1 MPFTRYGA
9 LSAVLIAAV
18 LSATTVA
25 TAQVSEPL
33 PSKYQEEKRAAN
45 SSTVSII
52 SSSISSSYTE
62 FAQDIQN
69 VLDEDGTGSLRVLPI
84 LGSGGGQNI
93 HDMLF
98 LKGIDMGVTDAAYL
112 GYWKE
117 KNPALYGDIENRINY
132 ICKLL
137 NAEFH
142 IIVGKDIKSYED
154 LRGKKVS
161 FWKRLS
167 ITSLA
172 AENIFKALGIQVQP
186 IYLENATAIEKL
198 RAGEIAAVARM
209 SGAPHGDYRGIKA
222 EEGFHLLPLDPALVA
237 PEKFGA
243 LMSTYLPAELTS
255 EQYPQLIPP
264 GKKIPTVATIIVLA
278 AYNWPERTERYAK
291 MANFV
296 QRFFDNLDK
305 FRQPTRHP
313 KWFDVNPAANV
324 MGWKRFKPAQDWLD
338 QNMAGGTA
346 QPQSDDLRT
355 AFEAFMQDYT
365 VKTGLGP
372 QNKNERDRMYG
383 EFSKWWNTRQNIQQ
397 R

>member
-1 MPFTRYGA
+1 MPLIRYAAMGLA
-9 LSAVLIAAV
+9 LSAAM
-18 LSATTVA
+18 LSITTA
-25 TAQVSEPL
+25 SFAQVAA
-33 PSKYQEEKRAAN
+33 PSKYQDEKTAAN

-62 FAQDIQN
+62 FAQDIQD
-69 VLDEDGTGSLRVLPI
+69 VLDENGTGALRVLPI

-112 GYWKE
+112 NYWK
-117 KNPALYGDIENRINY
+117 KKDPVLYGDIENRINY

-142 IIVGKDIKSYED
+142 ILVGKDIKTFAD
-154 LRGKKVS
+154 LRGKKVN

-172 AENIFKALGIQVQP
+172 AETIFAELGIDVQP
-186 IYLENATAIEKL
+186 IFLENKDAIEKL
-198 RAGEIAAVARM
+198 RTGEIAAVARM
-209 SGAPHGDYRGIKA
+209 SGAPHGDYNKIKA
-222 EEGFHLLPLDPALVA
+222 EEGFHLLSLDPGTV
-237 PEKFGA
+237 PPGKFGS

-255 EQYPQLIPP
+255 DQYPQLIPP
-264 GKKIPTVATIIVLA
+264 GEKVSTVATIIVLA
-278 AYNWPERTERYAK
+278 AYNWPDKSERYGK

-296 QRFFDNLDK
+296 QRFFDNLEK

-313 KWFDVNPAANV
+313 KWKDVNPAANV

-338 QNMAGGTA
+338 VNMAGGTT
-346 QPQSDDLRT
+346 QQKQNDLRT
-355 AFEAFMQDYT
+355 AFESFMQDYT

-372 QNKNERDRMYG
+372 QSQGDREKMYN
-383 EFSKWWNTRQNIQQ
+383 EFSKWWNSRQNLQ

>member
-1 MPFTRYGA
+1 MPLLRYA
-9 LSAVLIAAV
+9 AVGLV
-18 LSATTVA
+18 LSATILSTSTIA
-25 TAQVSEPL
+25 AAQTPEGVQ
-33 PSKYQEEKRAAN
+33 SKYQEEKRSAN

-69 VLDEDGTGSLRVLPI
+69 VLDEDGQGSLRVLPI

-112 GYWKE
+112 GYWKR
-117 KNPALYGDIENRINY
+117 KDPVLYGDIENRIAY

-142 IIVGKDIKSYED
+142 IVVGKDIKSYAD
-154 LRGKKVS
+154 LRGKKVN

-172 AENIFKALGIQVQP
+172 AETIFDALGIDVQP
-186 IYLENATAIEKL
+186 TFLENDVAIEKL
-198 RAGEIAAVARM
+198 RKGEIAAVARM
-209 SGAPHGDYRGIKA
+209 SGAPHGDYKNIKPGD
-222 EEGFHLLPLDPALVA
+222 GFHLLPLDPATL
-237 PEKFGA
+237 PEGRFA
-243 LMSTYLPAELTS
+243 SLMSFYLPAELTS
-255 EQYPQLIPP
+255 EQYPQLIPA
-264 GKKIPTVATIIVLA
+264 GERVPTVATIIVLA
-278 AYNWPERTERYAK
+278 AYNWPEKTERYAK

-296 QRFFDNLDK
+296 QKFFDNLEK

-324 MGWKRFKPAQDWLD
+324 VGWRRFKPAQDWLD
-338 QNMAGGTA
+338 QNMPTGQPA
-346 QPQSDDLRT
+346 QRTSDLRA

-372 QNKNERDRMYG
+372 QSKGERERMYN
-383 EFSKWWNTRQNIQQ
+383 EFSKWWTERQGVQ